1 MSEEIILKVE
11 NLNVSFKENKI
22 INNLSFELK
31 QGEFLTILGPNGAG
45 KTVLLR
51 TLIGNFPYKG
61 KIIWKSGIKF
71 GYVPQRLAYIKN
83 IPISIEEFFKI
94 KGVSIKKTREIL
106 EKIGLSKKIKEEVGK
121 LSSGE
126 FQRLLIGW
134 ALSKDPQVLLFDE
147 PMAGVDIKA
156 KKTIY
161 EFLDELKREKKL
173 ASILITHDLSVVF
186 RLSDYVI
193 CLNKS
198 PVCQGR
204 PRDILSP
211 EALYKLYGEQV
222 KFYKHV

>member
-61 KIIWKSGIKF
+61 KIIWKPGIKF

-94 KGVSIKKTREIL
+94 KGVFIKKTREIL